1 MPSNTT
7 PSEGQS
13 LIGSTTVAEEDNNH
27 QAKGSDEKYL
37 GSSHKGS
44 SPSVLRSWWLEGL
57 AIAIS
62 LLLLAAIVVVLFR
75 FDGKEQPD
83 WPYWINLNT
92 IVATLSTILRAQ
104 LLLVAAEGLC
114 SQVSSFC
121 LVSSLNDP
129 S

>member
-13 LIGSTTVAEEDNNH
+13 LIESSTVAEEENN
-27 QAKGSDEKYL
+27 QAKVNDEEYL
-37 GSSHKGS
+37 GSSYKGP

-114 SQVSSFC
+114 YQLSSIC
-121 LVSSLNDP
+121 LAL
-129 S
+129 

>member
-13 LIGSTTVAEEDNNH
+13 LIESTTLTEEDNNH
-27 QAKGSDEKYL
+27 QAKGNDEEYL
-37 GSSHKGS
+37 GSSHKGPR
-44 SPSVLRSWWLEGL
+44 PSILRSWWLEGL

-75 FDGKEQPD
+75 YDGKEQPD

-104 LLLVAAEGLC
+104 LLLVAAEGLRL
-114 SQVSSFC
+114 QLSSIC
-121 LVSSLNDP
+121 LAL
-129 S
+129 

>member
-1 MPSNTT
+1 MPSNT

-27 QAKGSDEKYL
+27 QAKGNDEEYL
-37 GSSHKGS
+37 SSSHKDS
-44 SPSVLRSWWLEGL
+44 SPSVLRSWWLEGV
-57 AIAIS
+57 AIAVS

-83 WPYWINLNT
+83 WPYWTNLNT

-104 LLLVAAEGLC
+104 LLLVAAEGLYF
-114 SQVSSFC
+114 QLSSFC
-121 LVSSLNDP
+121 LAL
-129 S
+129 

>member
-13 LIGSTTVAEEDNNH
+13 LIESSTVVEEDNNQ
-27 QAKGSDEKYL
+27 QAKVNDEEYL
-37 GSSHKGS
+37 GSSHNLKGPG
-44 SPSVLRSWWLEGL
+44 PSILRSWWLEGL

-75 FDGKEQPD
+75 FDGKEQPG

-114 SQVSSFC
+114 YQLFSIC
-121 LVSSLNDP
+121 LGL
-129 S
+129 

>member
-7 PSEGQS
+7 LSEGQS
-13 LIGSTTVAEEDNNH
+13 LIESSTVVDEDNNQ
-27 QAKGSDEKYL
+27 QAKVNDEEYL
-37 GSSHKGS
+37 GSSHRGP
-44 SPSVLRSWWLEGL
+44 SPSILRSWRLEGL
-57 AIAIS
+57 GIAIS
-62 LLLLAAIVVVLFR
+62 LLLLAAIIVVLFR

-114 SQVSSFC
+114 SQF
-121 LVSSLNDP
+121 SSLCLAL
-129 S
+129 

>member
-13 LIGSTTVAEEDNNH
+13 LIESSTVVEEDNNQ
-27 QAKGSDEKYL
+27 QAKVNDEEYL
-37 GSSHKGS
+37 DSSHKGPG
-44 SPSVLRSWWLEGL
+44 PSVLRSWWLEGL

-114 SQVSSFC
+114 YQLSSIC
-121 LVSSLNDP
+121 LAL
-129 S
+129 